1 MDEIFGQIEK
11 ILVNRDLKP
20 QIPIDETALVDD
32 RRFLVIP
39 CKDRQKGKWL
49 FKIQVLQLEGLGKSF
64 QNEVH
69 FLSFA
74 QKTKVASF
82 VPKLLDAGE
91 LEGNV
96 WYLREFIS
104 GRTLADSEEIF
115 PYNPRILSTVD
126 PALAARFF
134 YELSR
139 ISAKRA
145 LKAIPQIKRYDRK
158 WRSYYWRF
166 LNTNPLVLRNLKAG
180 KINYLTSNQQKK
192 LLNLL
197 LSPPEKI
204 LSDWGWALNHA
215 NLSPMNIVVT
225 TQARPIFIDWENIC
239 VGFGTSGFS
248 EFWYRSLC
256 SPDWQEK
263 FFQERLSLEKNK
275 DGFLR
280 IFYFSLVFSNIG
292 LGDYFNQLFK
302 AGKLSQS
309 DYRLAYRMWS
319 KVMGEAVEGLARSI
333 E

>member
-1 MDEIFGQIEK
+1 MNEIFGQIEK
-11 ILVNRDLKP
+11 ILTSRDLIP
-20 QIPIDETALVDD
+20 QIPLDETALVND

-39 CKDRQKGKWL
+39 CKDRQKGRWL

-145 LKAIPQIKRYDRK
+145 LKAIPQIKRYDRA
-158 WRSYYWRF
+158 WRSYCWRF

-263 FFQERLSLEKNK
+263 FFQERLSL
-275 DGFLR
+275 
-280 IFYFSLVFSNIG
+280 
-292 LGDYFNQLFK
+292 
-302 AGKLSQS
+302 
-309 DYRLAYRMWS
+309 
-319 KVMGEAVEGLARSI
+319 
-333 E
+333 